1 MRTAIT
7 TLFRSNTSQAVR
19 LPKALELPE
28 SVKKVSVTAVGNS
41 RIIAPVG
48 ESWTLWFEGPRVS
61 TDFME
66 ERMQPEDQEREVL

>member
-1 MRTAIT
+1 MKTAIT

-28 SVKKVSVTAVGNS
+28 SVKKVRVTAVGNS

-61 TDFME
+61 ADFMD